1 MKNILITGSHGY
13 IGSVVSPELKNLGYN
28 ISGIDN
34 GYFIDC
40 KVNNLFQDIPY
51 TKKNVDEVCESDLK
65 DIDVVIHLAGMQN
78 DPLKSTLPGKV
89 YDIEFSYSKKLA
101 QICKKLKVK
110 FIYASSCSI
119 YGTGSN
125 ALLNE
130 ESKVNPLTP
139 YSHNK
144 LKTEDYLI
152 SISDKN
158 FNPVM
163 LRFATVYGYSPRLRL
178 DLYINMFAGMALTD
192 KKIQLNSDGLAW
204 RPNLYIGD
212 ISSVLDGL
220 ININFKEP
228 TIINVGNQSSN
239 DQVVNV
245 VKIIKNIE
253 SDIITKFLKP
263 DESSL
268 YGDQYITSNKDKR
281 SYKVDFSKLNT
292 IVGKSSCKTDLNNGI
307 KKLISNLKEL
317 KGLDQKIKDE
327 KFFRLQWIQ
336 KLINENIINHS
347 LSYIQK
353 N

>member
-1 MKNILITGSHGY
+1 MVTLLTVKQANYIRISRLQKKMLI
-13 IGSVVSPELKNLGYN
+13 K
-28 ISGIDN
+28 D
-34 GYFIDC
+34 
-40 KVNNLFQDIPY
+40 
-51 TKKNVDEVCESDLK
+51 DLK

-101 QICKKLKVK
+101 QICKELKVK
-110 FIYASSCSI
+110 FIYASSCSV

-125 ALLNE
+125 SLLNE

-152 SISDKN
+152 SISNRN
-158 FNPVM
+158 FKPLM

-178 DLYINMFAGMALTD
+178 DLYINMFAGMAIAD
-192 KKIQLNSDGLAW
+192 KKIKLNSDGLAW

-212 ISSVLDGL
+212 ISSVLDSL

-253 SDIITKFLKP
+253 RNIITKFLKP

-268 YGDQYITSNKDKR
+268 YGDQYVISNKDKR
-281 SYKVDFSKLNT
+281 SYKVDFSKLNR
-292 IVGKSSCKTDLNNGI
+292 IVGKSVCKTDLNNGI

-317 KGLDQKIKDE
+317 KGLNQKIKDE

-336 KLINENIINHS
+336 KLINENIIDHS
-347 LSYIQK
+347 LNYNK
-353 N
+353 

>member
-13 IGSVVSPELKNLGYN
+13 IGSVVSPELKSFGYN
-28 ISGIDN
+28 IVGIDN
-34 GYFIDC
+34 GYFINC
-40 KVNNLFQDIPY
+40 KTSKLYKDIPF
-51 TKKNVDEVCESDLK
+51 TKKNVDQISKDDLK

-101 QICKKLKVK
+101 QICKELKVK
-110 FIYASSCSI
+110 FIYASSCSV

-125 ALLNE
+125 SLLNE

-152 SISDKN
+152 SISNRN
-158 FNPVM
+158 FKPLM

-178 DLYINMFAGMALTD
+178 DLYINMFAGMAIAD
-192 KKIQLNSDGLAW
+192 KKIKLNSDGLAW

-212 ISSVLDGL
+212 ISSVLDSL

-253 SDIITKFLKP
+253 RNIITKFLKP

-268 YGDQYITSNKDKR
+268 YGDQYVISNKDKR
-281 SYKVDFSKLNT
+281 SYKVDFSKLNR
-292 IVGKSSCKTDLNNGI
+292 IVGKSVCKTDLNNGI

-317 KGLDQKIKDE
+317 KGLNQKIKDE

-336 KLINENIINHS
+336 KLINENIIDHS
-347 LSYIQK
+347 LNYNK
-353 N
+353 